1 MDKTSD
7 YRLFVQ
13 DLSNQVE
20 LIPLLAKDVE
30 VFGESAGWDFA
41 LIMQVN
47 LVLEEL
53 IVNVIHYGYPDDRVG
68 NINVLIEANAK
79 EINVCITDDDDAFDP
94 FQRESPDVSLDIDDR
109 PIGGLGIYL
118 AISYMDSHDYCY
130 LENHN
135 KVKLTKYLIASEP

>member
-41 LIMQVN
+41 IIMQVN

-53 IVNVIHYGYPDDRVG
+53 IVNVIHYGYPDGTRQLDT
-68 NINVLIEANAK
+68 
-79 EINVCITDDDDAFDP
+79 CIVD
-94 FQRESPDVSLDIDDR
+94 
-109 PIGGLGIYL
+109 
-118 AISYMDSHDYCY
+118 
-130 LENHN
+130 
-135 KVKLTKYLIASEP
+135 